1 MKENTSQTDTHFQ
14 AAFLF
19 PFSVF
24 SQNRPL
30 TVSPEHSQT
39 PLGAESRSLSA
50 GGSWVSMTAAL
61 PAALACRDQDRKDI
75 SLQGNSDTVL
85 Q

>member
-1 MKENTSQTDTHFQ
+1 MNENTSQTDTHFQ

-19 PFSVF
+19 PFSFF
-24 SQNRPL
+24 SQNRPF

-50 GGSWVSMTAAL
+50 GGSRVSMTAAL
-61 PAALACRDQDRKDI
+61 PAALAYSDHQKGYFSRRK
-75 SLQGNSDTVL
+75 Q
-85 Q
+85 